1 MLSGSAKAGT
11 KRSASSKN
19 STEGVYSMISE
30 KSRNNINFVR
40 IVIVLKNLLSSGMIS
55 TVEYKRAK
63 EYYKKITGAD
73 IAVID

>member
-1 MLSGSAKAGT
+1 ML
-11 KRSASSKN
+11 
-19 STEGVYSMISE
+19 SE
-30 KSRNNINFVR
+30 KSRNNVNFVR